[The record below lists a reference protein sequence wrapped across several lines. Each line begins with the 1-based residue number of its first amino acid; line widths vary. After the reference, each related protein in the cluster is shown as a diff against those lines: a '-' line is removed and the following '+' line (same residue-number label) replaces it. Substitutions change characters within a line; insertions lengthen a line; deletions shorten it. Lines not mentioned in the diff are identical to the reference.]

1 MKSMI
6 EKYCDIYS
14 SPQKLPKKIK
24 FSNFILKK
32 KKNQYFAMI
41 EDIYLSAYYFDLAS
55 EDINNPDSDGL
66 FILFILL
73 SCFDI
78 DFKFR
83 VMSKTKLIILMNLI
97 YSNSINRSDL
107 LKKLL
112 KTHGVSDDLENTS
125 FLFVDDAVVYIKD
138 DLKMNLNDIQHN
150 LTKHQNT
157 LELQEKISLFLKK
170 LSQKNKNL
178 DFTHLDFMHLNND
191 EIIYKVMK
199 NQIQLSGLM
208 TQHLDKTIE
217 IFEYCLKYYRFG
229 TWQSTQHQYMSLY
242 YQHKKIENLTDI
254 LENKNCKIK
263 FECEYFIES
272 FILNISSIEIVDYIH
287 SKLKVKNN
295 KIKFNFLL
303 FKSDLSNMQI
313 KKYIKKYISLYKQ

>member
-178 DFTHLDFMHLNND
+178 DFTPLDFMHLNND

-242 YQHKKIENLTDI
+242 YHHKKI
-254 LENKNCKIK
+254 
-263 FECEYFIES
+263 
-272 FILNISSIEIVDYIH
+272 
-287 SKLKVKNN
+287 
-295 KIKFNFLL
+295 
-303 FKSDLSNMQI
+303 
-313 KKYIKKYISLYKQ
+313 

>member
-1 MKSMI
+1 
-6 EKYCDIYS
+6 
-14 SPQKLPKKIK
+14 
-24 FSNFILKK
+24 
-32 KKNQYFAMI
+32 
-41 EDIYLSAYYFDLAS
+41 
-55 EDINNPDSDGL
+55 
-66 FILFILL
+66 
-73 SCFDI
+73 
-78 DFKFR
+78 
-83 VMSKTKLIILMNLI
+83 
-97 YSNSINRSDL
+97 
-107 LKKLL
+107 
-112 KTHGVSDDLENTS
+112 
-125 FLFVDDAVVYIKD
+125 
-138 DLKMNLNDIQHN
+138 
-150 LTKHQNT
+150 
-157 LELQEKISLFLKK
+157 
-170 LSQKNKNL
+170 
-178 DFTHLDFMHLNND
+178 
-191 EIIYKVMK
+191 MK

-208 TQHLDKTIE
+208 TQHLDKSIE

-242 YQHKKIENLTDI
+242 YHHKKIENLTDI